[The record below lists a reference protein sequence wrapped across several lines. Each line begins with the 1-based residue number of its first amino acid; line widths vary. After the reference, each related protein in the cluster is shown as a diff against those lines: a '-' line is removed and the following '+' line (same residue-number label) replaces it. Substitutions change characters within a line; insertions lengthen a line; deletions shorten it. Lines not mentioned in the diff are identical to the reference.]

1 MPSKRDVQTVMTNS
15 ILNLS
20 AGSSVDAPGLPS
32 QSESLNQAIMLSYVQ
47 ASTHHHLRSAYLGLC
62 ARQQFD
68 LPVINHLTQLPYL
81 RTIHALLMT
90 VTVISSSSSPSTD
103 QIRAV
108 CVLLHR
114 FLFSKTACLDPILKL
129 VHAIL

>member
-1 MPSKRDVQTVMTNS
+1 MPSKRIVQTVMTNS

-68 LPVINHLTQLPYL
+68 LPVISHYT
-81 RTIHALLMT
+81 A
-90 VTVISSSSSPSTD
+90 SSPPYNPRTLND
-103 QIRAV
+103 
-108 CVLLHR
+108 CHR
-114 FLFSKTACLDPILKL
+114 PFKQFLSID
-129 VHAIL
+129 